1 MTLVASTH
9 LAVTWMLTGLI
20 WVVQVLV
27 YPQFLRVP
35 PANFQVYHVAHC
47 FRIGLIV
54 APLMFVE
61 AATATWLIFQ
71 GARSLAFLISTGIIV
86 LIWLSTAMLQAPMH
100 PKLMKGFDDTVIR
113 RLIHTN
119 WLRTFAWTARGA
131 LVTAAL
137 A

>member
-1 MTLVASTH
+1 M
-9 LAVTWMLTGLI
+9 
-20 WVVQVLV
+20 
-27 YPQFLRVP
+27 
-35 PANFQVYHVAHC
+35 YHTAHC

-54 APLMFVE
+54 APLLFVE
-61 AATATWLIFQ
+61 AATAMWLIFQ
-71 GARSLAFLISTGIIV
+71 GARSLPFLISTGIIV

-100 PKLMKGFDDTVIR
+100 TMLMKGFDDTVIR
-113 RLIHTN
+113 RLIRTN

>member
-1 MTLVASTH
+1 MTLIASTH

-20 WVVQVLV
+20 WVVQILV

-35 PANFQVYHVAHC
+35 PAGFREYHAAHC

-61 AATATWLIFQ
+61 AATAAWLLFE
-71 GARSLAFLISTGIIV
+71 GNRSLPFLVSTG
-86 LIWLSTAMLQAPMH
+86 LIAVVWLSTAMLQAPMH
-100 PKLMKGFDDTVIR
+100 TTLMMGCDSTVIR

-119 WLRTFAWTARGA
+119 WLRTLAWTARAA